1 MTMSWRTSAGRLRD
15 ARPVGSVMSRS
26 PRPAGQSA
34 PGAVDAAAAGPGRR
48 QVRLTFS
55 ALMPG
60 MLLAALDQTIVT
72 TALPTITGDLHGLN
86 HIGYVV
92 TACLL
97 TGCPA
102 TGQGTPA
109 GRPTGRRGH
118 HPRRAVPGRRIPTT
132 GRGRAERE
140 RPPWAGGGPRS
151 CPYSTAGNLARRVNH
166 APLLFV
172 LVVDSRYQQE

>member
-15 ARPVGSVMSRS
+15 ARPVGSVMSRP

-97 TGCPA
+97 AGCPA

-118 HPRRAVPGRRIPTT
+118 HPRRAVPGRRIPPQAAA
-132 GRGRAERE
+132 GLSASD
-140 RPPWAGGGPRS
+140 RPGPAAGLAAARIHSPETSPGG
-151 CPYSTAGNLARRVNH
+151 
-166 APLLFV
+166 
-172 LVVDSRYQQE
+172 